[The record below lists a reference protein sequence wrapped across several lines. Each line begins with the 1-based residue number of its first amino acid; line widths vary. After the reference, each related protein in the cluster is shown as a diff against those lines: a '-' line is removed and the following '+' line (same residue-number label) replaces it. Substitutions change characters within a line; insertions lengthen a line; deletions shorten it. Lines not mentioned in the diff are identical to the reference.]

1 MVDPEL
7 IAYLDQRFRES
18 AEQTAQQFAAARAE
32 TAEIRQEMTQQF
44 TAVRAEAAEFRQ
56 ETTQQ
61 FAAVRAEA
69 AEFRQETAQRFTAVS
84 AETAELRQE
93 TAQRF
98 TAAHAEAAEFRQETT
113 QRFQQVDETARHT
126 LVLVEGLRSNIEL
139 LAEGFGGLNERLER
153 IQKEVTLLPGQIKV
167 GIEPF
172 LKNLDGRVRIL
183 EGQAE
188 IRQLGPQA

>member
-18 AEQTAQQFAAARAE
+18 AEQTAK
-32 TAEIRQEMTQQF
+32 
-44 TAVRAEAAEFRQ
+44 
-56 ETTQQ
+56 Q
-61 FAAVRAEA
+61 FAAV
-69 AEFRQETAQRFTAVS
+69 
-84 AETAELRQE
+84 
-93 TAQRF
+93 
-98 TAAHAEAAEFRQETT
+98 HAEAAEFRQETT
-113 QRFQQVDETARHT
+113 HRFQQVDETARHT

-172 LKNLDGRVRIL
+172 LKNLDSRVRIL
-183 EGQAE
+183 EGRAE
-188 IRQLGPQA
+188 IRQPGPQA